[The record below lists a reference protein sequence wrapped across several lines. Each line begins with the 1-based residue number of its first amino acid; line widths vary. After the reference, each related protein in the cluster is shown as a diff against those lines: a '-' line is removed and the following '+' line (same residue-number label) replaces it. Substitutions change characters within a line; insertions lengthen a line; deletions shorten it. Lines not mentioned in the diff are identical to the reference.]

1 MLGPY
6 RIATLR
12 HYSTNIAQVITNGN
26 KLTGKPTINYLIRA
40 INDKLISDN
49 DTLPRINGFIQ
60 SIKNLKNVTFVDLY
74 DGTCSEPLKLVIPRT
89 RLKSLGVDL
98 KMGQTLDLTNWKV
111 KLTPERIQT
120 FELVMDPVSELKLLG
135 DIHTQ
140 MDDDTV
146 RETSGMT
153 SSAVATEYPL
163 QMKQRLT
170 LPFLRQHPLVKH
182 KTNYLASVM
191 RFRSHVMTKL
201 INILTVENGFIMCNP
216 PLLTK
221 NDTEGNNET
230 FKTVPKKLN
239 LTVSTQLHLEILA
252 QNMKNVFTITPCFRA
267 EMSDT
272 GRHLAEFWM
281 LELESVN
288 IVTLEELIHT
298 IKTLLI
304 SLGEALLRDPTTPL
318 PNDTLLPNDTCNS
331 KDIRDRWVR
340 VSSPQNWHTITY
352 TDAVNIINENT
363 SDALPPITWGEPLAS
378 VHEKYI
384 SETHFMNGFVF
395 ITQYPREIK
404 PFYMKWSDDSGKTVD
419 CLDLIFPHSVGELA
433 GGSLREDRID
443 KLNDAIQS
451 NGGDNTVGELQWY
464 VDLRRMGSFPRG
476 GFGIGIE
483 RLLCYFFACKNVK
496 DTIPFYRV
504 MKEDVML

>member
-1 MLGPY
+1 MLGLY
-6 RIATLR
+6 SRTATLR
-12 HYSTNIAQVITNGN
+12 HYSTNIFQVITNGN
-26 KLTGKPTINYLIRA
+26 KLTKKPTINYLIKA
-40 INDKLISDN
+40 VNDKLIGDN
-49 DTLPRINGFIQ
+49 DTLPQINGFIQ
-60 SIKNLKNVTFVDLY
+60 SVRNLKNVSFVDLY

-89 RLKSLGVDL
+89 RLESLGVDL

-111 KLTPERIQT
+111 KLTPERVQT
-120 FELVMDPVSELKLLG
+120 FELLMAPESELRLLG
-135 DIHTQ
+135 DIQQQVEASPAT
-140 MDDDTV
+140 T
-146 RETSGMT
+146 
-153 SSAVATEYPL
+153 SAVAAGYPL

-201 INILTVENGFIMCNP
+201 INILTLENGFIMCNP

-230 FKTVPKKLN
+230 FKTVPRGLN

-288 IVTLEELIHT
+288 IATLNELLQT
-298 IKTLLI
+298 IRTLLI

-318 PNDTLLPNDTCNS
+318 PNDALLPNNTCNS

-340 VSSPQNWHTITY
+340 VSNPQNWHTITY
-352 TDAVNIINENT
+352 TDAVNIINGNASEL
-363 SDALPPITWGEPLAS
+363 LPPITWGEPLAS

-395 ITQYPREIK
+395 ITQYPRKIK
-404 PFYMKWSDDSGKTVD
+404 PFYMKWSDDKGKTVD
-419 CLDLIFPHSVGELA
+419 CFDLIFPHSVGELA

-443 KLNDAIQS
+443 KLNNAIES

-483 RLLCYFFACKNVK
+483 RLLCYFFACRNVK
-496 DTIPFYRV
+496 DVIPFYRV